1 MIIENYNMIYNNY
14 CISYLSQNNEIPTI
28 LCLIRKNLEKSF
40 PELKIFYAF
49 NNRTAEFFSKQKN
62 VINYDC
68 LIKNKNKFGCI
79 FECKEN
85 LKVHPLLPLFN
96 NLKINFEIEK
106 DHLPKNNSK
115 KCLLISKN
123 TNMSLSEDKINK
135 LKEYISIKGYEVIK
149 DNELINYNNI
159 SCVAGL
165 ASAEIFLAA
174 YKGLETFLVDEGYSK
189 DIYNKIFPKN
199 IIFNP

>member
-14 CISYLSQNNEIPTI
+14 CISYLSHNNEIPTI

-68 LIKNKNKFGCI
+68 LVENKNKFGCI

-85 LKVHPLLPLFN
+85 LKIHPLIPLFN
-96 NLKINFEIEK
+96 NLKINFEIDK
-106 DHLPKNNSK
+106 DHPK

-135 LKEYISIKGYEVIK
+135 LKQYISIKGYEVIK

>member
-1 MIIENYNMIYNNY
+1 
-14 CISYLSQNNEIPTI
+14 
-28 LCLIRKNLEKSF
+28 
-40 PELKIFYAF
+40 
-49 NNRTAEFFSKQKN
+49 
-62 VINYDC
+62 
-68 LIKNKNKFGCI
+68 
-79 FECKEN
+79 
-85 LKVHPLLPLFN
+85 
-96 NLKINFEIEK
+96 
-106 DHLPKNNSK
+106 
-115 KCLLISKN
+115 
-123 TNMSLSEDKINK
+123 MSLSEDKINK
-135 LKEYISIKGYEVIK
+135 LKQYISIKGYEVIK